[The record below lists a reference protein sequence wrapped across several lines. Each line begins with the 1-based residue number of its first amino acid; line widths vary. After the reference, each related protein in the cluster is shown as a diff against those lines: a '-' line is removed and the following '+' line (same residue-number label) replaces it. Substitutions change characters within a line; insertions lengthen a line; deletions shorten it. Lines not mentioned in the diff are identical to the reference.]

1 MRKLKVDEIDF
12 RVGMIKKSANGA
24 FCTLLAY
31 KDARVDMAMLD
42 ETYGQERWQNEYKRD
57 SKGVLQCGIGVY
69 FDDIGWVW
77 KWSNG
82 IESNTEKQKG
92 EYSDAFK
99 RAGFMWG
106 IGREL
111 YDIPKLFV
119 TMNQD
124 EYYEQNG
131 KVKQTNKFHPNK
143 WDWEITDKHIKA
155 MQNGVQRVYAK
166 YDEIVEVPN
175 SKPSTPSNSKPSTP
189 EKKVVKFGTDEFTK
203 VVDWI
208 VVGVKNKDGELIQG
222 TIERVKELYD
232 IDEEEL
238 KKAVMVKKELV

>member
-1 MRKLKVDEIDF
+1 MRKLRVDEIDF

-42 ETYGQERWQNEYKRD
+42 EEFGQMYWQSEYKRD
-57 SKGVLQCGIGVY
+57 SKGVLQCGIGV
-69 FDDIGWVW
+69 FCQVNNQWVW

-111 YDIPKLFV
+111 YDMPTLFV
-119 TMNQD
+119 NLKQD

-131 KVKQTNKFHPNK
+131 KVKQSNKFKPN
-143 WDWEITDKHIKA
+143 DWEWTITDEVVQAKDA
-155 MQNGVQRVYAK
+155 NGVRVNVSVKTA
-166 YDEIVEVPN
+166 P
-175 SKPSTPSNSKPSTP
+175 P
-189 EKKVVKFGTDEFTK
+189 KKVVKFGTEAFTK

-208 VVGVKNKDGELIQG
+208 VEEKG
-222 TIERVKELYD
+222 TIAKAVQLYD
-232 IDEEEL
+232 IDEDEL
-238 KKAVMVKKELV
+238 KKAIMVKKELT